1 MNWFGRKKETKNTP
15 SAVSSTSN
23 NGGGG
28 GGGGATRTTT
38 ANTVVN
44 LRESIATQEKR
55 EQHLEKKIEQLTA
68 EAKTKMAKKDKKGA
82 LFALKRKKLYEAE
95 IDKIANIKMTLET
108 QVMNLESAAQN
119 AETFKAMNAGKNAMS
134 NIRTETNIDKV
145 DDLMDEIKE
154 EMEMADEISNALAQ
168 PVDPLLTDEDD
179 LLAELQELEAE
190 DVEEQLLSKPATVP
204 QEEVVLPDVPSSQ
217 LPSIPNATK
226 EEEEELKQLEAELA
240 GFDDIYISVVF
251 VWSLGVMDG
260 LWMDVS
266 MDGWMDGWMDVSPT
280 TAPMPVGHT
289 SLWRTIE
296 WEGEKEMVCAAQEC
310 SAKL

>member
-1 MNWFGRKKETKNTP
+1 
-15 SAVSSTSN
+15 
-23 NGGGG
+23 
-28 GGGGATRTTT
+28 
-38 ANTVVN
+38 
-44 LRESIATQEKR
+44 
-55 EQHLEKKIEQLTA
+55 
-68 EAKTKMAKKDKKGA
+68 
-82 LFALKRKKLYEAE
+82 
-95 IDKIANIKMTLET
+95 MTLET

-240 GFDDIYISVVF
+240 G
-251 VWSLGVMDG
+251 L
-260 LWMDVS
+260 
-266 MDGWMDGWMDVSPT
+266 
-280 TAPMPVGHT
+280 
-289 SLWRTIE
+289 
-296 WEGEKEMVCAAQEC
+296 
-310 SAKL
+310 